1 MMNNLKSILPCNI
14 IATCFVVFLVTGCAS
29 QPEITYN
36 SSTTAAL
43 QDEDSDGVIKARDL
57 CADTVVGA
65 KVDNDGC
72 AEKTEKVLTVNLQLL
87 FDNNSSIIKKV
98 YYPELENFAKTINES
113 KGLVIE
119 LEGHASKVGNDEYN
133 VSLSNRRAN
142 KVKSLLVDK
151 YNVDANSLSV
161 VAFGASKLVMQG
173 DQESQHSLNRRVV
186 AYIQV
191 SNEADLLRW
200 NIYTTDNK
208 SD

>member
-1 MMNNLKSILPCNI
+1 MNNLKFIVNHNV
-14 IATCFVVFLVTGCAS
+14 IAAFFAVYLLGGCAS
-29 QPEITYN
+29 QPEITYD
-36 SSTTAAL
+36 SSTTAEL

-57 CADTVVGA
+57 CADTVIGA

-72 AEKTEKVLTVNLQLL
+72 AEKIENVLTVNLKLL
-87 FDNNSSIIKKV
+87 FDNDSSIIKKA
-98 YYPELENFAKTINES
+98 YYPELENFAKNINES

-119 LEGHASKVGNDEYN
+119 LEGHASKVGDDKYN
-133 VSLSNRRAN
+133 LTLSNKRAN